1 MMKPFLLLL
10 LPLLVYAYKPA
21 LMLLGTYSDQ
31 NISGWVMSEKLDG
44 IRAYWDGE
52 HLVSRGGKI
61 IHAPQWFT
69 QHYPPFALDGELWS
83 GRKRFEHTASIVK
96 DHHPSTQ
103 WREITHY
110 IFDVPHAE
118 GNLTQRLLQVGPYE
132 NDHLKTLPQLPV
144 TSKAHLH
151 QFLHEIEAK
160 GGEGVVVR
168 NPNAV
173 YSTQRSTQA
182 LKVKTF
188 HDAECR
194 LIGYNEGKGKYRGS
208 LGSFTCKL
216 DNNVTFKIGSG
227 ISDTLRRTPPPL
239 GSVITFKYQEFTR
252 YGKPRFPVFLRV
264 RDAQ

>member
-1 MMKPFLLLL
+1 MKLLLLL
-10 LPLLVYAYKPA
+10 LPLFVYAHKPA

-31 NISGWVMSEKLDG
+31 NISGWIMSEKLDG
-44 IRAYWDGE
+44 IRAYWDGA
-52 HLVSRGGKI
+52 HLLSRSGKI

-69 QHYPPFALDGELWS
+69 QNYPPFAVDGELWS
-83 GRKRFEHTASIVK
+83 GRHQFEKIASIVR
-96 DHHPSTQ
+96 DRHPSAR

-118 GNLTQRLLQVGPYE
+118 GTVTQRLLQAVPYE
-132 NDHLKTLPQLPV
+132 SDHLKVLPQLPV
-144 TSKAHLH
+144 TSKEHLH
-151 QFLHEIEAK
+151 RFLQEIEAQ

-168 NPNAV
+168 NPNAA
-173 YSTQRSTQA
+173 YSTQRSSQI

-194 LIGYNEGKGKYRGS
+194 IIGYNEGKGKYRGS

-216 DNNVTFKIGSG
+216 DNNITFKIGSG
-227 ISDTLRRTPPPL
+227 LSDTLRHNPPPL
-239 GSVITFKYQEFTR
+239 GTIITFKYQEFTR

-264 RDAQ
+264 KEAL